1 MKRTVTNFN
10 ELKTFL
16 SEEGILKSF
25 GLKRIGVFGS
35 FARGESFQDIDIL
48 IEDDIEFSKALLFKE
63 TLEKKL
69 NVTIDIMLKKFAEP
83 IILFRASKDIKY
95 ATAD

>member
-10 ELKTFL
+10 DFKVFI

-35 FARGESFQDIDIL
+35 FARGEKFNDIDIL
-48 IEDDIEFSKALLFKE
+48 IEDDIEFSKALLLKE

-69 NVTIDIMLKKFAEP
+69 DVSIDLMLKKFAEP
-83 IILFRASKDIKY
+83 IILLRASKDIKY